1 MLCKEALLWRQLSH
15 PHILPFLGID
25 TETFASRN
33 ALCLVSPWMQNGTLK
48 QYITSPSYNVD
59 DDQSRLVILLRLTSL
74 CTCTH
79 AHTSFVMRRKGSFT
93 CITRALCMVTLTG

>member
-15 PHILPFLGID
+15 PHILPFLGTD
-25 TETFASRN
+25 TETFATRN

-59 DDQSRLVILLRLTSL
+59 NDQSRLVI
-74 CTCTH
+74 C
-79 AHTSFVMRRKGSFT
+79 FVRRTF
-93 CITRALCMVTLTG
+93 ALALTLTTAS